1 MRESELQQICMQ
13 AIPVLKRT
21 GNYIANSRKHLRQNQ
36 IALKGVRDMVTEIDK
51 NAEIRLVKNLKK
63 ILPEAGFIT
72 EEKTTD
78 QISKTYNW
86 VIDPLDGTTNFV
98 FGIPITAVSV
108 ALMKGKK
115 ILIGMVYEISM
126 REMFYTWQ
134 GAPSF
139 CNGEIIHVSKQKDF
153 SKALVATGFPYTR
166 IKRIP
171 GITKSIAYFLEHC
184 QDIRRFGSAATDLCY
199 VACGRFEI
207 YYEGY
212 LQQWDIAAGILIV
225 KNAGGVVK
233 NFEGKED
240 YSENKIV
247 ACNPYLLKNALN
259 GIFLN

>member
-1 MRESELQQICMQ
+1 MYPNKRFFKSISCYR
-13 AIPVLKRT
+13 IPLYKNQT
-21 GNYIANSRKHLRQNQ
+21 HSWYNQ
-36 IALKGVRDMVTEIDK
+36 INCL
-51 NAEIRLVKNLKK
+51 L
-63 ILPEAGFIT
+63 
-72 EEKTTD
+72 
-78 QISKTYNW
+78 
-86 VIDPLDGTTNFV
+86 
-98 FGIPITAVSV
+98 
-108 ALMKGKK
+108 
-115 ILIGMVYEISM
+115 
-126 REMFYTWQ
+126 
-134 GAPSF
+134 
-139 CNGEIIHVSKQKDF
+139 
-153 SKALVATGFPYTR
+153 
-166 IKRIP
+166 
-171 GITKSIAYFLEHC
+171 LEHC